1 MELRQLLHF
10 LALAE
15 ERSFRGAGERVHLTQ
30 QAVSKSIA
38 QLEARLG
45 VQLFERDGRNVTLT
59 AFGELLRP
67 HAQAVTAELRQFED
81 ALDAQLGVRAG
92 RLRIGATP
100 STLGDI
106 VPAALSQVQSLHPQL
121 LVSVHSA
128 DWDSLASRLLRG
140 EIDLVLSTEPTGAV
154 DELIAVE
161 RLCPARIVVL
171 AAAGHP
177 LAAGA
182 AAEDHGAIRPAPTP
196 PPPPQ
201 RLLEYPWIEIVNLP
215 RAEQDLREYFA
226 AAGLEPPVARTR
238 AESAQFAIAWL
249 ERSDALCAM
258 SDRAAA
264 RDIESGRV
272 IALGV
277 QLSSRP
283 WHLVAARRRRAS
295 QSPAA
300 LAFMAAVR
308 AVVAPDGELLARR
321 DPAAG

>member
-106 VPAALSQVQSLHPQL
+106 VPAALSQVQSMHPQIV
-121 LVSVHSA
+121 VSVHSA
-128 DWDSLASRLLRG
+128 DWDSLARRLLRG
-140 EIDLVLSTEPTGAV
+140 EIDIVLSTEPTDPV

-171 AAAGHP
+171 AAPGHP
-177 LAAGA
+177 LAPGAPGNTGPALTAG
-182 AAEDHGAIRPAPTP
+182 
-196 PPPPQ
+196 
-201 RLLEYPWIEIVNLP
+201 RLRQYPWIEIVNLP
-215 RAEQDLREYFA
+215 RAEQDVREYFA
-226 AAGLEPPVARTR
+226 AAGLEPPPARTR
-238 AESAQFAIAWL
+238 AESAQFAMAWI
-249 ERSDALCAM
+249 ERTEALCAM

-264 RDIESGRV
+264 QDLRADRIV
-272 IALGV
+272 ALDV
-277 QLSSRP
+277 TLSSKP
-283 WHLVAARRRRAS
+283 WHLIAARRRRAS

-308 AVVAPDGELLARR
+308 AVVVPDGELLGGRR
-321 DPAAG
+321 PSAG

>member
-15 ERSFRGAGERVHLTQ
+15 ERSFRGAAERVHLTQ

-45 VQLFERDGRNVTLT
+45 VQLFERDGKSVSLT

-81 ALDAQLGVRAG
+81 ALDARLGVRAG

-106 VPAALSQVQSLHPQL
+106 VPAALSQVQAAHPQL
-121 LVSVHSA
+121 VVSVHSA
-128 DWDSLASRLLRG
+128 DWDSLARRLLRG
-140 EIDLVLSTEPTGAV
+140 EIDLVLSTEPTDPV
-154 DELIAVE
+154 DELIVAE

-171 AAAGHP
+171 AARHHP

-182 AAEDHGAIRPAPTP
+182 APAPA
-196 PPPPQ
+196 
-201 RLLEYPWIEIVNLP
+201 RLLDHPWVEIVNLP

-226 AAGLEPPVARTR
+226 TAGLEPPGARTR
-238 AESAQFAIAWL
+238 AESAQFAISWV
-249 ERSDALCAM
+249 ERTDALCAM

-264 RDIESGRV
+264 RDIAAGRV
-272 IALGV
+272 VVLGV

-283 WHLVAARRRRAS
+283 WHLIAARRRRAA

-308 AVVAPDGELLARR
+308 AVVVPDGELLAEA
-321 DPAAG
+321 DPRGR

>member
-67 HAQAVTAELRQFED
+67 HAQAVAAELRQFED
-81 ALDAQLGVRAG
+81 ELDARLGVRAG

-106 VPAALSQVQSLHPQL
+106 VPAALSRVEAAHPQL
-121 LVSVHSA
+121 LVSVHTA
-128 DWDSLASRLLRG
+128 DWDSLARRLLRG
-140 EIDLVLSTEPTGAV
+140 EIDIVLSTEPTDPV
-154 DELIAVE
+154 DELIVAE

-171 AAAGHP
+171 AARDHP
-177 LAAGA
+177 LAAVAAPA
-182 AAEDHGAIRPAPTP
+182 AA
-196 PPPPQ
+196 
-201 RLLEYPWIEIVNLP
+201 RLLEHPWIEIVNLP
-215 RAEQDLREYFA
+215 RAEQDVREFFA
-226 AAGLEPPVARTR
+226 ATGLEPPVARTR

-258 SDRAAA
+258 SDRAAV
-264 RDIESGRV
+264 RDIEAGRV
-272 IALGV
+272 VALDV
-277 QLSSRP
+277 RLSTRP

-308 AVVAPDGELLARR
+308 AVVVPDGELLGARR
-321 DPAAG
+321 PAAG